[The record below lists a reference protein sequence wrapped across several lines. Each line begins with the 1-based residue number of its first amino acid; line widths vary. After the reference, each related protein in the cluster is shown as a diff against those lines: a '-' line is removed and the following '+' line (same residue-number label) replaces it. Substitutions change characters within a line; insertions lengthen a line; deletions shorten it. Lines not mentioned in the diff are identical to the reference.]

1 MQNGVE
7 WLPTRTALRHA
18 SRVAIREGST
28 RHAYDEI
35 RQAIVEGRYP
45 PGQRLIEQ
53 RVAEEFS
60 LSRTPVREAIKML
73 AAEGLVSTEMNR
85 GAVVRRLRVEDIED
99 LYELRAR
106 LEGYGAFRAASRIT
120 PEQLAE
126 LDGAIARFVRAIP
139 GAARSR
145 LDATREVNAANKTFH
160 RTVLEAAAHERLTTM
175 VGRTVDVPLVFQAFR
190 RFDRASLERSN
201 LFHGLIR
208 HALAQGDG
216 ARAEALMME
225 HIAEGR
231 DALLEAIRDHGP
243 LEGI

>member
-1 MQNGVE
+1 MAVGAGN
-7 WLPTRTALRHA
+7 
-18 SRVAIREGST
+18 T

-35 RQAIVEGRYP
+35 RQAIVEGRYR
-45 PGQRLIEQ
+45 PGQRLVEQ

-85 GAVVRRLRVEDIED
+85 GAVVRRLGVEDIED

-106 LEGYGAFRAASRIT
+106 LEGYGAYRAASRIT

-126 LDGAIARFVRAIP
+126 LDGAIARFVGAVP
-139 GAARSR
+139 GAAQSR
-145 LDATREVNAANKTFH
+145 VEAVRELNAANTIFH
-160 RTVLEAAAHERLTTM
+160 GTVLEAAAHERLTTM

-190 RFDRASLERSN
+190 RFDRAALERSN

-216 ARAEALMME
+216 ARAEALMTE

-243 LEGI
+243 VEGI